1 MVPTKHN
8 LLGMDVRELST
19 LSEELGERH
28 FRGKQLFGWL
38 YARGAADIRSMTDL
52 SRSFREQLA
61 MAAVIRGLVPVTS
74 QNSHLDGTTKFL
86 FSIADGLQ
94 IESVLIPPASAFVD
108 GAAGKEDE
116 QIRLTLCVSTQV
128 GCPLDCRFCATGTMG
143 FLRNLTAGEIVD
155 QFLQV
160 RRLTGKKV
168 TNIVFMGMGEP
179 LMNYDNVMKA
189 VEIFT
194 VGMGI
199 AARRITV
206 STAGLAD
213 RIRRMGDEARK
224 AKLAVSLHSAVEETR
239 VRLMPIGRKFSLADL
254 RASLEHYTAT
264 ARQRVTFEVIFFEGI
279 NDTDRELHALIK
291 FARRIPSKI
300 NVIPYHSIAFTGAGG
315 IRTALKPSPR
325 TGELVDRL
333 REAHLTVMVRSNAGE
348 DIQGAC
354 GQLAVLHSMR
364 KRGERASSL
373 QRAV

>member
-1 MVPTKHN
+1 MVPAKHN
-8 LLGMDVRELST
+8 LLGMDLRELSA
-19 LSEELGERH
+19 LSEDLGERG

-52 SRSFREQLA
+52 SHSFRERLA
-61 MAAVIRGLVPVTS
+61 VAAVIRGLAPVTTR
-74 QNSHLDGTTKFL
+74 NSHLDGTTKFL
-86 FSIADGLQ
+86 FSLPDGLQ

-116 QIRLTLCVSTQV
+116 QTRLTLCVSTQV
-128 GCPLDCRFCATGTMG
+128 GCPLDCRFCATATMG

-155 QFLQV
+155 QYLQV
-160 RRLTGKKV
+160 RRRTGRKV

-179 LMNYDNVMKA
+179 LINYDNVMKA
-189 VEIFT
+189 VEIFGA
-194 VGMGI
+194 GMGV

-213 RIRRMGDEARK
+213 RIRRMGDEGRK
-224 AKLAVSLHSAVEETR
+224 ARLAVSLHSAVEETR
-239 VRLMPIGRKFSLADL
+239 LRLMPIGRKFSLADL
-254 RASLEHYTAT
+254 RSSLEHYYAT

-279 NDTDRELHALIK
+279 NDSDRELRALIK
-291 FARRIPSKI
+291 FARQIPSKI

-315 IRTALKPSPR
+315 IRGTLKASPR
-325 TGELVDRL
+325 AGELIDRL

-348 DIQGAC
+348 DIRGAC
-354 GQLAVLHSMR
+354 GQLAVLHSG
-364 KRGERASSL
+364 KRGGARSL